1 MSTPVYR
8 MLQTIAVWVLVAGSA
23 VLIVFGIDEAV
34 WLEGEMQPRQEETVA
49 TGRLAPDGQDGDE
62 DAAPDAP
69 AATVVIDAGP
79 SGHFLTTAD
88 VNGTPVK
95 VMVDT
100 GATTVALTW
109 EDAEKAGIRVRP
121 SDFTGRVRTANGT
134 AGVAPVTIDHITIG
148 AITLHDVEATVSEKG
163 RLATTL
169 LGMTFLSRLA
179 RFEISRG
186 RLALEQ

>member
-1 MSTPVYR
+1 

-23 VLIVFGIDEAV
+23 VLIVFGVDEAFWV
-34 WLEGEMQPRQEETVA
+34 EGEMQPRQEETVA
-49 TGRLAPDGQDGDE
+49 TGRLTPEGPADDEGEEAPE
-62 DAAPDAP
+62 AP

-79 SGHFLTTAD
+79 SGHFFTTAD
-88 VNGTPVK
+88 VNGTSVK

-148 AITLHDVEATVSEKG
+148 AITLYDVEATVSEKG